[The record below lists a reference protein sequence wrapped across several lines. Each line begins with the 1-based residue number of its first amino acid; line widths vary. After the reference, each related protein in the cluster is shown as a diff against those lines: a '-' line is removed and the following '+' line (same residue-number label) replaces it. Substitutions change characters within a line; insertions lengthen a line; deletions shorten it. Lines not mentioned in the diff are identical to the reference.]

1 MTGSDRIK
9 KIIAEGE
16 SESLEFKRS
25 LSELKE
31 ILETVCAF
39 ANSHGGTVLVGI
51 DDDGSILGVKI
62 SNKTVQKLER
72 EIHDRIEP
80 FVYPKIRIIPVDE
93 KIVLSIEVPEGH
105 NKPYL
110 YLGRAFVRIGS
121 VNRRLDREGIEKLL
135 YSKRPSFDSLSFEG
149 KADMD
154 EGLLKELVER
164 AREKGDGNRV
174 HKSR

>member
-16 SESLEFKRS
+16 SEGLEFKRS

-31 ILETVCAF
+31 ILETVCTF
-39 ANSHGGTVLVGI
+39 ANSHGGIVLVGI

-93 KIVLSIEVPEGH
+93 KIVLSIEVPW
-105 NKPYL
+105 
-110 YLGRAFVRIGS
+110 
-121 VNRRLDREGIEKLL
+121 GI
-135 YSKRPSFDSLSFEG
+135 
-149 KADMD
+149 
-154 EGLLKELVER
+154 
-164 AREKGDGNRV
+164 
-174 HKSR
+174 